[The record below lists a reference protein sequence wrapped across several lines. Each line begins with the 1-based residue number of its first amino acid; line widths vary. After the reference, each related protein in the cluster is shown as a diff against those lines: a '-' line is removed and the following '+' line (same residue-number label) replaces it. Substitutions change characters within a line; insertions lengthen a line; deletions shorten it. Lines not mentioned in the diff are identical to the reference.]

1 MRTLIPLLVLVMAC
15 PATADDAPWMRCA
28 DRADATE
35 RLACYDALAASRRGR
50 PAPAAVGAPSA
61 ATPTAQAT
69 ALAAVP
75 GAESAAAR
83 FGAAE
88 RAEPDALHSQLTG
101 NFEGWGPRSVFTLA
115 NGQRWAVADGS
126 SAVLWLQSPKVTVR
140 RAALGGYRIE
150 FEGSNQTARV
160 RRVD

>member
-1 MRTLIPLLVLVMAC
+1 MRMLIPLMLGALAQTAV
-15 PATADDAPWMRCA
+15 ADDAPWLRCA
-28 DRADATE
+28 DRTEAAE

-50 PAPAAVGAPSA
+50 PASAAEGAPRVPAPAA
-61 ATPTAQAT
+61 Q
-69 ALAAVP
+69 AAVTS
-75 GAESAAAR
+75 GAAAAVSR
-83 FGAAE
+83 FGATE
-88 RAEPDALHSQLTG
+88 RAEPDALHSQLSG